1 MHVALGPLQVTI
13 KYTYPRGKTTIYQR
27 AVPTD
32 LRDRYPGAT
41 IKEDL
46 KTTDPVKVARMV
58 SRLNQRY
65 EAEWE
70 GLRAAP
76 ESSPESL
83 KAHSAEFLRRW
94 GLTPGSPENHPAAVE
109 LLHDHFDRKR
119 AVHASGDEEQYREA
133 VPPEY
138 LSPVELEAWKAL
150 HATREDSLT
159 DALEVYLASHKK
171 RDDQKLAVRPHDR
184 HGSTNR
190 GDDRAHARQP
200 AP

>member
-13 KYTYPRGKTTIYQR
+13 KYTYSRGKTTINQR

-41 IKEDL
+41 VKQDL

-83 KAHSAEFLRRW
+83 K
-94 GLTPGSPENHPAAVE
+94 GS
-109 LLHDHFDRKR
+109 RGWR
-119 AVHASGDEEQYREA
+119 C
-133 VPPEY
+133 PP
-138 LSPVELEAWKAL
+138 PVE
-150 HATREDSLT
+150 RG
-159 DALEVYLASHKK
+159 
-171 RDDQKLAVRPHDR
+171 RDD
-184 HGSTNR
+184 R
-190 GDDRAHARQP
+190 GPFRQ
-200 AP
+200 ATC